1 MTGTAVKV
9 TLVPE
14 QIVGPALLEMVTE
27 VETVGLTVM
36 LMLLLA
42 AEEVVTQLSEE
53 VSSQV
58 TTSPLFKVAE
68 LKTLLFV
75 PALLP
80 FTFH

>member
-1 MTGTAVKV
+1 LVGTAVKV

-14 QIVGPALLEMVTE
+14 QIVDPALLEMATE
-27 VETVGLTVM
+27 VETIGLTVI

-58 TTSPLFKVAE
+58 TTSPLFKIAE
-68 LKTLLFV
+68 LKTF
-75 PALLP
+75 
-80 FTFH
+80 

>member
-1 MTGTAVKV
+1 MVGTAVKV

-14 QIVGPALLEMVTE
+14 QIVDPALLEMATE
-27 VETVGLTVM
+27 VETIGLTVI

-58 TTSPLFKVAE
+58 TTSPLFKIAE
-68 LKTLLFV
+68 LKTF
-75 PALLP
+75 
-80 FTFH
+80 